1 MGLPPELAAGL
12 VPPASAAPSEVTEVW
27 PENWDAMRVFLGMET
42 QWRRA
47 GMAGACVGLDYAV
60 LPIVAGALAI
70 AVDEDLLARL
80 RVMEGAAVKAMA
92 EATP

>member
-1 MGLPPELAAGL
+1 MASKIAWGLEIGQSAIRAVKMRRQKTGPEIA
-12 VPPASAAPSEVTEVW
+12 
-27 PENWDAMRVFLGMET
+27 
-42 QWRRA
+42 
-47 GMAGACVGLDYAV
+47 DYAV